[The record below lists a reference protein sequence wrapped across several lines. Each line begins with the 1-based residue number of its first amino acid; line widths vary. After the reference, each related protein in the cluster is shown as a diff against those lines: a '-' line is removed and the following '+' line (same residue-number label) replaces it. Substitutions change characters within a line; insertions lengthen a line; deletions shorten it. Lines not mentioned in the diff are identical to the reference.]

1 MVIAANPF
9 TKTMLAGIEGGIL
22 RTEDHFDS
30 WKHLELGTDAF
41 DPENPINLRYPY
53 ISAIVFSERYE
64 GFVLA
69 GGLDRGREYMQSYL
83 GFSMDDGRTWED
95 KSALIKDYGQR
106 VNMERDPAGR
116 ILIGLMPRPDSLPG
130 TLLWDGGI
138 QRRSACSTHAII
150 RWFGC
155 MIGNNGWCIL
165 KKRRKEWKSYGM
177 LKLVGSKCSQVA
189 FPIFTISPIRI
200 FVRYPLIQMVV

>member
-1 MVIAANPF
+1 MNNNSAMVIAANPF

-130 TLLWDGGI
+130 EAGEDVEFL
-138 QRRSACSTHAII
+138 
-150 RWFGC
+150 
-155 MIGNNGWCIL
+155 
-165 KKRRKEWKSYGM
+165 
-177 LKLVGSKCSQVA
+177 
-189 FPIFTISPIRI
+189 FTIGELI
-200 FVRYPLIQMVV
+200 FPDPVADALEDARHIAMGWWNSATLGLFNARHHPVVWMHDWKQWMVHPQEAAEGMEIL